1 MVLPHISHSHY
12 FSAHRFVVALFSFF
26 LYTYIFP
33 PVYSA
38 HVILLLLSPLP
49 YIFSRSIRCGS
60 TFSSTANLPPP
71 TIVID
76 KVSPLLVGYVLELLR
91 IGWHCSHC
99 SFFFCRFLDFSCMC
113 MLLICFAVWHKSLV
127 LRLMVGRQSVS
138 WPCCRFHWF
147 NEKKREQR
155 EEEGSNYEFARRP
168 INRNMYQRCACV
180 CVDVKLGEM
189 CGGLTL
195 RMYVVRSPHNTKT
208 SRRTW
213 SLVSNDSSVNG

>member
-1 MVLPHISHSHY
+1 MVLPPH
-12 FSAHRFVVALFSFF
+12 LT
-26 LYTYIFP
+26 LT
-33 PVYSA
+33 
-38 HVILLLLSPLP
+38 LLLSAPICCCIVLLLPLHIYFP
-49 YIFSRSIRCGS
+49 ACLLRSRDSSSSISSPLHIFSFDSVRFDILLDCQS
-60 TFSSTANLPPP
+60 PP

-127 LRLMVGRQSVS
+127 LRLMVGRQSAS